1 MGTTDVTVLG
11 GPVVVA
17 DAVVA
22 QLHAHRV
29 AGADRW
35 STAAAVARAAADAG
49 ADPGTV
55 LVATGRDFPD
65 GLASGAAAVGRGGVV
80 LLADH
85 DAVPDPTRAW
95 LAGHTVGW
103 LRVAGGPTALSDA
116 TVSQLLDAAG
126 L

>member
-11 GPVVVA
+11 GSAVVS

-35 STAAAVARAAADAG
+35 STAAALAQAAAGAG

-80 LLADH
+80 LLTDR
-85 DAVPDPTRAW
+85 DAVPDPTRSW
-95 LAGHTVGW
+95 LGGHTTAW
-103 LRVAGGPTALSDA
+103 LRVAGGPAAVSDA
-116 TVSQLLDAAG
+116 TVAQLLDAAS
-126 L
+126 